1 MKRAVQKIRDI
12 MLKGPTAM
20 ILVGL
25 PGSGKSTF
33 LSMLQEFQSV
43 IVASTDDLIEREA
56 QKRGKTYSEIFDKVN
71 HKQLKKEMD
80 EVIRS
85 AVNSQRHFAVDQTN
99 MGKKKRVSLLEMVP
113 MTWQKVCVNFNV
125 DEKIHKARLQARAE
139 ATGKII
145 PHFVLS
151 NMMKSYQPPSRDE
164 GFTSIIE
171 VDNTNDIRQS
181 S

>member
-1 MKRAVQKIRDI
+1 MKKAVQKIRDI

-25 PGSGKSTF
+25 PGCGKSTF
-33 LSMLQEFQSV
+33 LSMLKEYQKI
-43 IVASTDDLIEREA
+43 IVASTDDLIEEA
-56 QKRGKTYSEIFDKVN
+56 AKKAGKTYSEMFDKVN
-71 HKQLKKEMD
+71 HKQLKKQMD

-85 AVNSQRHFAVDQTN
+85 AVNSQTHFAVDQTN
-99 MGKKKRVSLLEMVP
+99 MGKKKRMSLLEFVP
-113 MTWQKVCVNFNV
+113 ISWQKVCVNFNV
-125 DEKIHKARLQARAE
+125 DEKVHKARLQARAE

-171 VDNTNDIRQS
+171 VDNTNDIR
-181 S
+181 